1 MIKITCV
8 VENSVKLGSPFWGE
22 HGMSVLI
29 ENTQTQERTLFDTGQ
44 SGDVLL
50 HNLQRLNVAPDSIQR
65 VVLSHGHYD
74 HAGGL
79 YALLK
84 ARNTSN
90 PLPIYG
96 HPDIFS
102 EHFSTHPNGHLKP
115 VMMPKTQTE
124 LETLGAQW
132 VLDAKP
138 LAITAELFTTGE
150 IPKLEPLENFG
161 DERLVI
167 QNPNN
172 PDERLKDPI
181 KDDMSLVIKTSKGL
195 VVVLGC
201 CHAGVI
207 NTLNQIEQVFPNQ
220 PILAMMGG
228 THLAS
233 ASEARL
239 QKTAE
244 RVAAIPQIGFS
255 HCTGIPVMARFLAQ
269 MPQQAFVFQVGTE
282 LTFDL

>member
-8 VENSVKLGSPFWGE
+8 VENSVTLGSTFLGE

-50 HNLQRLNVAPDSIQR
+50 HNLERLNIDPDSIQQ

-74 HAGGL
+74 HSGGL
-79 YALLK
+79 FALLK
-84 ARNTSN
+84 ARTAGTT
-90 PLPIYG
+90 LPVYG

-102 EHFSTHPNGHLKP
+102 AHFSTYPNGQLKP
-115 VMMPKTQTE
+115 SMMPKTQAD
-124 LETLGAQW
+124 LEALGARWMLTTQSQP
-132 VLDAKP
+132 V
-138 LAITAELFTTGE
+138 TAGLFTTGE
-150 IPKLEPLENFG
+150 IPKFEPLEDLG
-161 DERLVI
+161 DGSLVI
-167 QNPNN
+167 QNPHN

-181 KDDMSLVIKTSKGL
+181 KDDMSLVVQTSQGL
-195 VVVLGC
+195 IVVLGC
-201 CHAGVI
+201 CHAGVV
-207 NTLNQIEQVFPNQ
+207 NTLNHIDKVFANQ

-228 THLAS
+228 THLAG

-255 HCTGIPVMARFLAQ
+255 HCTGIDVIARFLTQ

-282 LTFDL
+282 LSFPL